1 MLGWWPIFTGMPSVL
16 RAQSIALSAT
26 TTCVSDKW
34 AALSPFFFTLS
45 LFPFCFYKWMPLTL
59 MFSYR
64 FSDWKLI
71 SRLVN
76 TMEPDSKH
84 HAVCS
89 ALPAVL
95 LGPSLDLLFVLIEF
109 ICLPLASASLFF
121 VRFREAIVL
130 GESPPYCS
138 TKQTAGFFNLLG
150 SVLLTGWNL
159 SLPPSRMLR
168 VSVFCVGADGG
179 LFAQLVYAGS
189 SCAVGQTIA
198 GFTFRCNATLP
209 PTSPRSPE
217 EHLFFKSQ
225 NQHPAPDSQLPGSLW
240 YHMLSL
246 WPDPVLC
253 GSLDGTLDGQH
264 TVIKEV

>member
-26 TTCVSDKW
+26 TVCVSDKW
-34 AALSPFFFTLS
+34 AALSPFFLTLS
-45 LFPFCFYKWMPLTL
+45 VFPFCFYKWTPLTL
-59 MFSYR
+59 MFSCR

-76 TMEPDSKH
+76 TTEPDSKH

-109 ICLPLASASLFF
+109 ICLPLASASLVF

-159 SLPPSRMLR
+159 SLPPSHMLR
-168 VSVFCVGADGG
+168 VSVFCVSE
-179 LFAQLVYAGS
+179 LM
-189 SCAVGQTIA
+189 VG
-198 GFTFRCNATLP
+198 CLLSLSTLAP
-209 PTSPRSPE
+209 PVRWVKRWLDLHFDAMRPCHRLLPAHPRSI
-217 EHLFFKSQ
+217 FF
-225 NQHPAPDSQLPGSLW
+225 
-240 YHMLSL
+240 
-246 WPDPVLC
+246 
-253 GSLDGTLDGQH
+253 
-264 TVIKEV
+264 

>member
-16 RAQSIALSAT
+16 WAQSIALSAT
-26 TTCVSDKW
+26 TTCLRQMS
-34 AALSPFFFTLS
+34 FFLTLS
-45 LFPFCFYKWMPLTL
+45 LFPFCFYKWTPLTL

-159 SLPPSRMLR
+159 SLPLSHMLR
-168 VSVFCVGADGG
+168 VSVFCVSELIVGCLLSLYTLAPPVPWVKRWLD
-179 LFAQLVYAGS
+179 LHFYAMRP
-189 SCAVGQTIA
+189 CH
-198 GFTFRCNATLP
+198 RLLP
-209 PTSPRSPE
+209 THPRSI
-217 EHLFFKSQ
+217 FF
-225 NQHPAPDSQLPGSLW
+225 
-240 YHMLSL
+240 
-246 WPDPVLC
+246 
-253 GSLDGTLDGQH
+253 
-264 TVIKEV
+264 